1 MKSALTFLAAAIV
14 LTATPAFA
22 QNPRG
27 EAKVIMN
34 GKQVVIDYGRPSLKG
49 RDMLGQ
55 AEKGQAWRM
64 GADAA
69 TTLKSE
75 ADLAF
80 GAVAVP
86 KGDYTLTAKK
96 VDEGKWHLV
105 ITDKD
110 KKAVEVPLATTS
122 VKESVE
128 VFTIE
133 LSGEKGKGELEMT
146 WGTTSLKA
154 AFTAK

>member
-1 MKSALTFLAAAIV
+1 MRRAFAFLATTVVLFAA
-14 LTATPAFA
+14 PAFA

-27 EAKVIMN
+27 EAKVILG
-34 GKQVVIDYGRPSLKG
+34 GKQLLVDYGRPSLKG

-55 AEKGQAWRM
+55 AQVGQAWRM

-69 TTLKSE
+69 TTMKTE

-96 VDEGKWHLV
+96 VDEGTWKL
-105 ITDKD
+105 IFTDKD

-122 VKESVE
+122 IKESVE
-128 VFTIE
+128 LFTIE
-133 LSGEKGKGELEMT
+133 LRGDKGKGELEMK

>member
-1 MKSALTFLAAAIV
+1 MKRAFAFLAAAVV
-14 LTATPAFA
+14 LAATPSYA

-27 EAKVIMN
+27 EAKLILG
-34 GKQVVIDYGRPSLKG
+34 GKQVVVDYGRPSLKG

-55 AEKGQAWRM
+55 AQVGQAWRM

-80 GAVAVP
+80 GSVAVP
-86 KGDYTLTAKK
+86 KGDYTLSAKK
-96 VDEGKWHLV
+96 VDEGTWHLMFAGKD
-105 ITDKD
+105 DKF
-110 KKAVEVPLATTS
+110 EVPLTTTS
-122 VKESVE
+122 IKESVE
-128 VFTIE
+128 TFTIE
-133 LSGEKGKGELEMT
+133 LRGEKGKGEFEMK

>member
-1 MKSALTFLAAAIV
+1 MKRAFTFLAAAVV
-14 LTATPAFA
+14 LSATPAVA

-27 EAKVIMN
+27 EAKVVMD
-34 GKQVVIDYGRPSLKG
+34 GKQVVVDYGRPSLKG

-55 AEKGQAWRM
+55 AAVGQAWRM

-69 TTLKSE
+69 TTLKTE
-75 ADLAF
+75 AALAF
-80 GAVAVP
+80 GAAAVP

-96 VDEGKWHLV
+96 VDEGTWHLIV
-105 ITDKD
+105 TGKD
-110 KKAVEVPLATTS
+110 SKAVEVPLTTTS
-122 VKESVE
+122 IKDSVE
-128 VFTIE
+128 LFTIE
-133 LSGEKGKGELEMT
+133 LRGEKGKGEFEMK